1 MAVVKMR
8 LNGSAGGQEIDSLL
22 YYTSENGIPINP
34 TPTQLLEFGEE
45 WLTVNALN
53 WTNGLPSV
61 YNLNGLTLSV
71 LDLRGVTIS
80 PFEVQVPADV
90 PGLQS
95 SNVDTVALCAILRFY
110 TVPNPTEGGRA
121 MKRSYL
127 CYGPLSSDFVLT
139 TGEITGAGIVQLD
152 NALGAVTTPV
162 NTTSFE
168 FSPVRTGRTVAP
180 APIAVAP
187 VFSATLAP
195 YARWRNSRSLSAS
208 GT

>member
-8 LNGSAGGQEIDSLL
+8 LNGAAGGQEIDNLL
-22 YYTSENGIPINP
+22 YYTGEGGIFIDPDP
-34 TPTQLLEFGEE
+34 TELVELGEE

-53 WTNGLPSV
+53 WANGLPSI

-71 LDLRGVTIS
+71 LDERGLTIS

-90 PGLQS
+90 PGAQS

-110 TVPNPTEGGRA
+110 TIPNPVEGGRP

-127 CYGPLSSDFVLT
+127 AYGPLSSEFVLAD
-139 TGEITGAGIVQLD
+139 GLITEAGIVQLD
-152 NALGAVTTPV
+152 NVLGAVTAV
-162 NTTSFE
+162 INTTAQE
-168 FSPVRTGRTVAP
+168 YHPARVGRTTAP

-187 VFSATLAP
+187 IFSATLAP
-195 YARWRNSRSLSAS
+195 YARWRDSRSLSAS